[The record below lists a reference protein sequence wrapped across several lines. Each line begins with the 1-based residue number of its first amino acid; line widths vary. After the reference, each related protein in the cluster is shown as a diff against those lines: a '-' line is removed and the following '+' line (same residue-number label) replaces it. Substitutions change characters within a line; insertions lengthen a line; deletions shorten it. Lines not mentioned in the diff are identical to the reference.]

1 MNETTNCCVLTACI
15 AELESMRYTP
25 AGIPALNLVVEHV
38 SSIQSA
44 GQEQQVKAT
53 LKAKAFGSI
62 AERLA
67 GQAIGSIWKFS
78 GHLASPRNGKQV
90 FLHIQDIAASP

>member
-1 MNETTNCCVLTACI
+1 
-15 AELESMRYTP
+15 
-25 AGIPALNLVVEHV
+25 
-38 SSIQSA
+38 
-44 GQEQQVKAT
+44 VKAT